1 MRRRIAVFTA
11 LAVGM
16 SLGIPPEVI
25 PEGGGWPVSGL
36 LSPLRQAPGFA
47 AVAGLPKLDPGNG
60 AADGEHYVDADQ
72 TRADGGAGK
81 APGRGTGVTDPELP
95 APPSGKAGTTPKKGG
110 DADSFDPKTSKRVA
124 ARSTATY
131 DEFQNLDGS
140 YTRRLY
146 DTRVNFKA
154 ADGTYQPIDTRLN
167 LVGDRLE
174 AGANSI
180 EVTLGTTGTDEP
192 APATAPTAP
201 AAGSLKVESADEAL
215 AAVTTAA
222 GHTLAYDLAGAAD
235 VTADVHG
242 SVATYPEILPLTDL
256 ELESTKNGLKETIVL
271 ESPAA
276 GNEWV
281 FPLRLEGLTPKAKA
295 DGSIDLLDASGRTA
309 MRIPPGYMEDSKV
322 DPASGDT
329 AQSSDVDYELIT
341 VDGGPA
347 LKVTA
352 DKAWLQ
358 DPARQYPVRVDPSVT
373 TQTYNT
379 GDVYVDNSS
388 STVDQNDEDLPVGT
402 WNGTSAARSFMHFDE
417 FDNDGLLNTQIK
429 SAKLKLYHT
438 WSYNCVDFEPFYVR
452 RITTAWT
459 VASLENNAGLAA
471 GPKYS
476 APIGTGLITNNAP
489 ACNNQASDPNVGAWR
504 TVTLNPA
511 TFNGWSLG
519 TMKNF
524 GLALTASESNAKAFK
539 RFTSRNEAAYAPYL
553 EIVYDDN
560 EAPQVD
566 EMYPG
571 YGQAATTLTP
581 TLIADAHDPDNWPT
595 AMTTMFRIYPKTG
608 TTPLA
613 TSGWTTRKTW
623 TVPTGVLKW
632 GESYFWEVQV
642 SDTKAGNGDSLFK
655 HLLVTPVP
663 QPAATGALS
672 QNADKGF
679 DAVSGN
685 YTTSARDAM
694 VNTAGPPLE
703 INRLYNSSDPRTDQA
718 FGAGWSSVV
727 DTKLVEKFAT
737 IGGRSVVNT
746 VVVTYPTG
754 RELAFGH
761 NLDTDT
767 NPLNDTYASPAGR
780 TTTLSAITVGAV
792 TGYRLAEK
800 DGTTY
805 EFLQPLAT
813 GKLGLSTI
821 KDLAGREQT
830 FTYTDNLVST
840 ITSKSS
846 GRALDLYWTSTTPK
860 RVNYVATDPVV
871 PGDWDTANTWWYDYT
886 DGRLTKVCPPTN
898 WGECHTYEYNASAS
912 QHPAA
917 VANAKAL
924 SYWRLNETGGTTAAS
939 TVLDNGGRDNG
950 TYTGVTLGQPGPLT
964 GSGSTAAA
972 FNGTSSQVSVPVST
986 TSDTSYQSVSMW
998 FKTSGGSGVLYGQSW
1013 DPITSATTTAAYNP
1027 TLYLGTDGRLMGG
1040 FPKATKPGTALGSI
1054 QSQKQGG
1061 CITAPDFEVQEFF
1074 SAYLDDCSSGA
1085 NQQWTYTAAKELRV
1099 TVGGATRCMALDNA
1113 DVGKGVDVV
1122 IENCN
1127 AQDYQKWDLN
1137 GDGQLVNIYAGSC
1150 VHFPQREGAG
1160 SVHPLF
1166 FYAVEI
1172 WPCDKKLRAEQG
1184 FFPRNG
1190 QLPLETAASVADGN
1204 WHHVV
1209 LSAGGNKQ
1217 ELFLD
1222 GNQVDSETGVTLQ
1235 DLTAARSY
1243 IGAGFLGG
1251 GRPNQPHANARSVVG
1266 TRDYFTGSIAEVA
1279 LWDTATDPATVK
1291 ELRASGLAA
1300 TKPMTRA
1307 LRPSGDPSATI
1318 AYHPAS
1324 GRVSQVIDG
1333 NGATWTPKAPTV
1345 TGTSKV
1351 YESAVLG
1358 GAPTNYWR
1366 MAEGAG
1372 RSDAVN
1378 EVNGNTATY
1387 NAVGLGTEV
1396 SPLGTAAGKAATF
1409 NGTNAYVKLPAG
1421 TAPAKANSVSMWFK
1435 TTAARTVLL
1444 GEADAWTATANQVA
1458 QPTLWI
1464 TADGKLRGL
1473 APSRTTTGPVNSI
1486 GSAGKCMDVPN
1497 SNSADGTNIQL
1508 YTCNGTAAQNWTFV
1522 PTDATTTLNSTFYV
1536 KAFGKCL
1543 TPYGGSGNS
1552 GTKLTLW
1559 TCNGNESQKWFADA
1573 GGLTNS
1579 HGWSTCL
1586 DNPGNSK
1593 TNGTI
1598 LQLYTCNAS
1607 PAQTWLPSLT
1617 SKAKVNDGKWHHV
1630 VLATDGF
1637 TQTLYVDGT
1646 KAQSSSGTAELVPDQ
1661 IPTRT
1666 LGSGYANGWMNNWF
1680 YIDNNK
1686 TTYYTGSLAEV
1697 AFYGSVIDEAQ
1708 ASYQFKARDAV
1719 TQSASGQV
1727 NYTVQGPGGDETTVV
1742 HDLMYGRKVA
1752 DVDALK
1758 NTTRYGYSGKGF
1770 LRSVTDPLGNMVINE
1785 HDVRGNVVAVS
1796 TCQDRS
1802 ANLCSTAYTS
1812 YYPDATTENPPA
1824 HAWNDRPTALRA
1836 AGSASAG
1843 DNTYLT
1849 TYAYDAKGNRI
1860 SETDPLGRKTLVSY
1874 TDGGTAGGFNGGTA
1888 PAGLPWRVIKPGGS
1902 MQIIRYLPSGDVAET
1917 VDPAGQIMRYEYDG
1931 LGRVTRE
1938 IEILDAAKGTVGS
1951 TTSYTHDRL
1960 DRVVTVADTAITN
1973 AVTGAVHTPLTTV
1986 DYNVDGLV
1994 TAETVADLTGGD
2006 ASRKVSYEYD
2016 AFGRRDAEIDQ
2027 NGNRLEIGYDA
2038 YGRVNRQKHSD
2049 DSVVRTDYDA
2059 NGNELRTVVEGWT
2072 GDPNAPK
2079 APTDLVFRSLKYDA
2093 AGRVASETD
2102 ALNVETA
2109 YTYTDNNLLVSVTR
2123 KDTTGKSFVLERN
2136 TYDATGS
2143 VTTQVTNNGLTTTR
2157 REYDKAGRSTIATLD
2172 PAGLNR
2178 STAYEYSPEDEIVR
2192 TTVKQGT
2199 TILGRS
2205 DSTYDRVGRV
2215 RQQTSY
2221 LTDGSTPAVRWKLDE
2236 TTGTTTADAAGNNIG
2251 VLGAGVTRST
2261 ERGGSASF
2269 NGTAAGISGRAPV
2282 DTTRP
2287 YTLGVWAKL
2296 AAEDADRHV
2305 AVIPGDLGSSALKLY
2320 YQQQTD
2326 SWQYTMSVRKDNGD
2340 TAWVSSAAPSGTGT
2354 LGAWTHLAVTVD
2366 TVNRRAQLY
2375 INGVAAG
2382 AAVTTTEHLNN
2393 RATGLRLGS
2402 ETDASGFFSGQI
2414 DDLQIY
2420 QDLLDSTA
2428 ISTVMNST
2436 TVPSADAKVSRVT
2449 YGLTADG
2456 SVTSVTDPRGS
2467 TAHMTLDEIGRAV
2480 VTTTPAVGTVTG
2492 ENNPV
2497 TSVSTSRVGF
2507 NTFGE
2512 AVEQQDP
2519 LGNVTIS
2526 RYDGL
2531 GQIVENQLPDYT
2543 APGSSSPIKA
2553 KTTVEYDEVGQI
2565 LATTDPLGART
2576 TYLYDQLGRN
2586 VRVTA
2591 PDGGET
2597 RYVYDLDGDL
2607 LEHTDPNGATVRE
2620 EFDYLGRTEKS
2631 TQIVRGTSTSAQHVT
2646 TYKYGTDGEYPWP
2659 TSVVSPTGVTGNI
2672 KYNIAG
2678 EQIEIADSL
2687 GNTTRTAY
2695 DGAGR
2700 PVRTTAPDGSFTNVA
2715 YDLGG
2720 RMIRSAD
2727 YAPGGTTALRTRAQ
2741 HYDVAGNTVGITDAR
2756 GTYKHFEYDA
2766 VGQLVMQREPI
2777 SSSDAI
2783 VTRFGYDRNGN
2794 QTRFTDGRGNNFITT
2809 YNSWNLPESQIE
2821 PATTATPNPA
2831 DRTFTT
2837 AYDAGGRMT
2846 RLDSPG
2852 GVSVT
2857 STYDTMGRLEKSSGT
2872 GAQVTTADK
2881 TFTYDKAGRLTSF
2894 TGSAGTNTVAY
2905 DDRGLIT
2912 NISGVSGNSAY
2923 EYNADG
2929 SLTKRVDGAGTT
2941 TYQYD
2946 PLGRP
2951 ANVQNTTAGVNM
2963 TYGYNNLS
2971 QVETIAYGGNTR
2983 TLKYDTLKRLSS
2995 DELKTSAGASVGKIA
3010 YEWNANDS
3018 LTKKTTTGFNG
3029 ASANT
3034 YTYDLADRMV
3044 GWDNGVTPAVYAYDK
3059 SGNRVQA
3066 GTKTFTYD
3074 QRNQLTVDS
3083 DGTTYQYTARGTL
3096 ASTIQNGQTV
3106 ETTTDAFNQVVSQGG
3121 KSGGRSTYTYDGLGR
3136 VIQPNLTYT
3145 GVGNDVAADGS
3156 SVYVR
3161 DIADQ
3166 LVGVSSSAG
3175 NRYAWTDAHTD
3186 VVGEFTATGAAL
3198 TGSVSYDPWGK
3209 VLASGGM
3216 TGRLGYQQEW
3226 TDQTTGK
3233 VNMWS
3238 RWYDPE
3244 TGAFDS
3250 RDTATNSPTPT
3261 SGSANRFAY
3270 AEGDPMSNTD
3280 TTGNA
3285 VDGKCGEYDYACAL
3299 KKYQAELAVYTKL
3312 MEQRDRD
3319 MQAAGSEIARQEAEY
3334 QRAERESN
3342 IPVVDIL
3349 MQVAGDMILD
3359 MIGYNSIVGCI
3370 AGSLMDCVDLAIS
3383 VLGPGKVW
3391 QLGRSLYRALDRAFG
3406 AYRTWKR
3413 IVEAARSAMQT
3424 ARGLVTQAR
3433 KHLSDLMSKKIP
3445 KPKPPKKKKKP
3456 PTKKKKAE
3464 KQRKEAK
3471 AEKKPAPSKQSKK
3484 QEPRKSPKKSDND
3497 KPKKGGKA
3505 NKDPKSPKSKKDEPR
3520 KKNKKAEEEENEAPD
3535 QPETCPT
3542 HSFDPATRVLMAD
3555 GTTRPISEIN
3565 LGDEVQAKDPT
3576 TGEEGARPVT
3586 LLHSNR
3592 DIELTDVTVSDQPL
3606 VTVGKPVNE
3615 GKGDRS
3621 TRGPT
3626 GTALLETTAHHPF
3639 WDATTGAWV
3648 NAADLVAGESTLVGP
3663 DGQIQYVI
3671 EVRNHTG
3678 AKVMRDLTVDDIHT
3692 YYVVAGKD
3700 PVLVHNNN
3708 PGSPATPAACPVPS
3722 VRGTGPSSRD
3732 PDITTSPALPGWTV
3746 DGQLRKLELDLG
3758 EFAMDMRTSKTASRT
3773 YVGAVNTNTGTTAMA
3788 SSGGWVGCLS
3798 YCAEGNALLALG
3810 GNPDNVIF
3818 TMAVQVVRSN
3828 KGLKAVPKLVCKNC
3842 QVDFPDPNVGF
3853 VPGIRGEPG
3862 GLWGH

>member
-16 SLGIPPEVI
+16 SLGIPPEVV

-47 AVAGLPKLDPGNG
+47 AVAGLPKLDPGRG
-60 AADGEHYVDADQ
+60 ADDDEHYVDAAE

-81 APGRGTGVTDPELP
+81 APGRGTGVADPTLP
-95 APPSGKAGTTPKKGG
+95 TQPSGKSGTTGKKGG
-110 DADSFDPKTSKRVA
+110 DADSFDPKTSKRRA
-124 ARSTATY
+124 DRSTATY
-131 DEFQNLDGS
+131 DEFQNADGS
-140 YTRRLY
+140 YTRQLY
-146 DTRVNFKA
+146 DTRVNYKA
-154 ADGTYQPIDTRLN
+154 ADGTYQPIDTSLKM
-167 LVGDRLE
+167 VGDRLE

-180 EVTLGTTGTDEP
+180 DVTLGASATDDPGTVSP
-192 APATAPTAP
+192 STAP
-201 AAGSLKVESADEAL
+201 AAGSLRVASADEAL
-215 AAVTTAA
+215 ASVSTAA
-222 GHTLAYDLAGAAD
+222 GHTISYDLAGAAD
-235 VTADVHG
+235 VAADVHG
-242 SVATYPEILPLTDL
+242 STATYADILPLTDL
-256 ELESTKNGLKETIVL
+256 ELQSTKTGLKETIVL

-281 FPLRLEGLTPKAKA
+281 FPLKLEGLTPKAKS
-295 DGSIDLLDASGRTA
+295 DGSIDLLDASGKTA

-329 AQSSDVDYELIT
+329 AQSGDVDYELIT

-352 DKAWLQ
+352 DKKWLQ
-358 DPARQYPVRVDPSVT
+358 DPARQYPVRVDPSVST
-373 TQTYNT
+373 ETWTT
-379 GDVYVDNSS
+379 GDVYVDDTN

-402 WNGTSAARSFMHFDE
+402 YDGGTTRMRSFMHFDE
-417 FDNDGLLNTQIK
+417 FDNVGLIGTQIK

-438 WSYNCVDFEPFYVR
+438 WSYNCSNQEPFYVR
-452 RITTAWT
+452 RITTSWT
-459 VASLENNAGLAA
+459 VASLENNGTLAA

-476 APIGTGLITNNAP
+476 APIGTGVITDHTP
-489 ACNNQASDPNVGAWR
+489 ACNNTASNPAVGTWR
-504 TVTLNPA
+504 YVTLNPA

-519 TMKNF
+519 TMSNF
-524 GLALTASESNAKAFK
+524 GLALTASETNSAAFK
-539 RFTSRNEAAYAPYL
+539 RFTSRNESAYTPSL
-553 EIVYDDN
+553 QIVYDDN
-560 EAPQVD
+560 EDPQVD

-581 TLIADAHDPDNWPT
+581 TLIADAHDPDNWPY
-595 AMTTMFRIYPKTG
+595 AMTTQFRIYPKTG
-608 TTPLA
+608 TTPLISSPVS
-613 TSGWTTRKTW
+613 TKKTW
-623 TVPTGVLKW
+623 TVPAGTLKW
-632 GESYFWEVQV
+632 GETYYWDVLV
-642 SDTKAGNGDSLFK
+642 NDGKATNSGSLFK

-663 QPAATGALS
+663 QPAATAALS

-679 DAVSGN
+679 DAVTGN
-685 YTTSARDAM
+685 YTTSARDAI
-694 VNTAGPPLE
+694 VNSAGPPLE
-703 INRLYNSSDPRTDQA
+703 INRLYNSADPRTDQA

-727 DTKLVEKFAT
+727 DTKVVEKYAT
-737 IGGRSVVNT
+737 VGGKSVVNT
-746 VVVTYPTG
+746 VVITYPTG

-767 NPLNDTYASPAGR
+767 DPLNDTYASPAGR
-780 TTTLSAITVGAV
+780 TSTLTAINVGNV
-792 TGYRLAEK
+792 PGYRLAEK

-805 EFLQPLAT
+805 EFLQPLGN
-813 GKLGLSTI
+813 GKIGLSTI
-821 KDLAGREQT
+821 KDLAGRAQT
-830 FTYTDNLVST
+830 LTYTDNLVST
-840 ITSKSS
+840 ITSGAS

-860 RVNYVATDPVV
+860 RVNYVATDPTV

-886 DGRLTKVCPPTN
+886 DGRLTKVCPPTS
-898 WGECHTYEYNASAS
+898 WGDCHTYQYDASNS

-924 SYWRLNETGGTTAAS
+924 SYWRLNETSGTKAAS

-950 TYTGVTLGQPGPLT
+950 TYTSVTLGQPGPLT
-964 GSGSTAAA
+964 GSGSTATA
-972 FNGTSSQVSVPVST
+972 FNGTSSQVSVPVGT
-986 TSDTSYQSVSMW
+986 ASDTSYQSVSMW

-1013 DPITSATTTAAYNP
+1013 DPITNSTTSGAYNP
-1027 TLYLGTDGRLMGG
+1027 TLYIGTDGRLMGG
-1040 FPKATKPGTALGSI
+1040 FPKATKPGTAVGSI
-1054 QSQKQGG
+1054 QSQKHGG
-1061 CITAPDFEVQEFF
+1061 CITAPDFVMQEFH
-1074 SAYLDDCSSGA
+1074 STYLDDCSGGA
-1085 NQQWTYTAAKELRV
+1085 NQQWNYTAASELRV
-1099 TVGGATRCMALDNA
+1099 TVGGATRCMALDNGNA
-1113 DVGKGVDVV
+1113 GKGVDVV

-1127 AQDYQKWDLN
+1127 SQDYQKWDLN

-1150 VHFPQREGAG
+1150 AHFPDREGVGVA
-1160 SVHPLF
+1160 HPNYI
-1166 FYAVEI
+1166 YAVEI
-1172 WPCDKKLRAEQG
+1172 QPCDKKLRVEQG

-1190 QLPLETAASVADGN
+1190 QLPLETPATVSDGN

-1217 ELFLD
+1217 ELYLD
-1222 GNQVDSETGVTLQ
+1222 GDQVDYETGVTLQ
-1235 DLTAARSY
+1235 DLTAAKSY

-1251 GRPNQPHANARSVVG
+1251 GRPNQPHGNAKSVIG

-1279 LWDTATDPATVK
+1279 IWDVATDAATVK
-1291 ELRASGLAA
+1291 DLRASGLSA
-1300 TKPMTRA
+1300 TKPMTKA
-1307 LRPSGDPSATI
+1307 LRPSGEVSATVS
-1318 AYHPAS
+1318 YDPAS
-1324 GRVSQVIDG
+1324 GRVAQVIDG
-1333 NGATWTPKAPTV
+1333 NGATWLPKAPTI

-1366 MAEGAG
+1366 MAESAG
-1372 RSDAVN
+1372 RADAVN
-1378 EVNGNTATY
+1378 EVNGSTATY
-1387 NAVGLGTEV
+1387 NSVGLGTEI
-1396 SPLGTAAGKAATF
+1396 SPLGTGAGKAATF
-1409 NGTNAYVKLPAG
+1409 NGTSSYVKLPAG
-1421 TAPAKANSVSMWFK
+1421 TTPNKASSVSMWFK
-1435 TTAARTVLL
+1435 TTDARTVLL
-1444 GEADAWTATANQVA
+1444 GEADAWTSTPNQVA
-1458 QPTLWI
+1458 QPTIWI
-1464 TADGKLRGL
+1464 TTDGKLRAL
-1473 APSRTTTGPVNSI
+1473 SPSRTTTGPVNSI
-1486 GSAGKCMDVPN
+1486 GAAGKCMDVPG
-1497 SNSADGTNIQL
+1497 SNSTDGTKIQL

-1522 PTDATTTLNSTFYV
+1522 PTDASTTLNSTFYV

-1552 GTKLTLW
+1552 GTQLTLW
-1559 TCNGNESQKWFADA
+1559 TCNNHESQKWFADA

-1579 HGWSTCL
+1579 LGWSTCL

-1607 PAQTWLPSLT
+1607 AAQMWLPSLT

-1630 VLATDGF
+1630 VLAADGF
-1637 TQTLYVDGT
+1637 TQTLYVDGV
-1646 KAQSSSGTAELVPDQ
+1646 KAQSSTGTAELVPDQ

-1666 LGSGYANGWMNNWF
+1666 LGSGYANGWMSNWF
-1680 YIDNNK
+1680 YVDNN
-1686 TTYYTGSLAEV
+1686 TTNYYAGSLAEV
-1697 AFYGSVIDEAQ
+1697 AFYNSVIDEAQ
-1708 ASYQFKARDAV
+1708 ASYQFKTRDAV
-1719 TQSASGQV
+1719 TQSAAGQI
-1727 NYTVQGPGGDETTVV
+1727 NYTVQGPGTDETTVV
-1742 HDLMYGRKVA
+1742 NDLMYGRKVA
-1752 DVDALK
+1752 DIDALK
-1758 NTTRYGYSGKGF
+1758 NTTRYGYSGKGY

-1785 HDVRGNVVAVS
+1785 HDVRGNVVAVT

-1812 YYPDATTENPPA
+1812 YYPDATTENPAA
-1824 HAWNDRPTALRA
+1824 HAWNDRPIALRA
-1836 AGSASAG
+1836 AGSASAT

-1849 TYAYDAKGNRI
+1849 TYEYDAKGNRI

-1874 TDGGTAGGFNGGTA
+1874 TDGGTNGGYNGGNA
-1888 PAGLPWRVIKPGGS
+1888 PPGLPWRVIKPGGS

-1938 IEILDAAKGTVGS
+1938 VEVLLTPTGVVETSS
-1951 TTSYTHDRL
+1951 TRYTHDRL
-1960 DRVVTVADTAITN
+1960 DRVVTVADTPTTN
-1973 AVTGAVHTPLTTV
+1973 AVTGAKHSPLTTV
-1986 DYNVDGLV
+1986 EYNADGLV
-1994 TAETVADLTGGD
+1994 TAETVTDLTGGD
-2006 ASRKVSYEYD
+2006 APRKVSYEYD
-2016 AFGRRDAEIDQ
+2016 SFGRRDAEIDQ
-2027 NGNRLEIGYDA
+2027 NDNRLEIGYDA
-2038 YGRVNRQKHSD
+2038 YGRVNRQKHAD

-2072 GDPNAPK
+2072 GDPNAPT
-2079 APTDLVFRSLKYDA
+2079 AATDLVVRSLKYDA
-2093 AGRVASETD
+2093 AGRLASETD
-2102 ALNVETA
+2102 SLNVETA

-2136 TYDATGS
+2136 TYDATGN
-2143 VTTQVTNNGLTTTR
+2143 VVNTVTNNGLTTTK
-2157 REYDKAGRSTIATLD
+2157 REYDKAGRSTTATLD
-2172 PAGLNR
+2172 PTGLNR
-2178 STAYEYSPEDEIVR
+2178 STVYEYSPEDEIVR

-2199 TILGRS
+2199 TNLGIS
-2205 DSTYDRVGRV
+2205 DSAYDRMGRL
-2215 RQQTSY
+2215 RQQTTY
-2221 LTDGSTPAVRWKLDE
+2221 LHDGTTPTLRWKLDE
-2236 TTGTTTADAAGNNIG
+2236 TTGTATADATGNNR
-2251 VLGAGVTRST
+2251 GALSSGVTWST

-2269 NGTAAGISGRAPV
+2269 NGAASGITGNPPV

-2287 YTLGVWAKL
+2287 YTLALWAKIG
-2296 AAEDADRHV
+2296 AEDVDRYV
-2305 AVIPGDLGSSALKLY
+2305 ATLSGDLGSSAMKLY
-2320 YQQQTD
+2320 YDVETD
-2326 SWQYTMSVRKDNGD
+2326 SWQYTMSVRKANGD
-2340 TAWVSSAAPSGTGT
+2340 TVWIGSATPSATAT
-2354 LGAWTHLAVTVD
+2354 SAWTHLAVTVD
-2366 TVNRRAQLY
+2366 PVARKAQLY
-2375 INGVAAG
+2375 INGVASG
-2382 AAVTTTEHLNN
+2382 AAVTTTENFNN
-2393 RATGLRLGS
+2393 RATGLRLGAES
-2402 ETDASGFFSGQI
+2402 ASSGYFSGQL
-2414 DDLQIY
+2414 DDLQVY
-2420 QDLLDSTA
+2420 QEALPVAT
-2428 ISTVMNST
+2428 ISTLMSST
-2436 TVPSADAKVSRVT
+2436 TFPSVDAKVSRIS

-2456 SVTSVTDPRGS
+2456 SVTSATDPRGS
-2467 TAHMTLDEIGRAV
+2467 TVNLTLDEVGRAV
-2480 VTTTPAVGTVTG
+2480 VTTTPAVSTVTG
-2492 ENNPV
+2492 EGGPI
-2497 TSVSTSRVGF
+2497 TSVSTSRTGF

-2512 AVEQQDP
+2512 ATEQQDP
-2519 LGNVTIS
+2519 NGNVTES

-2531 GQIVENQLPDYT
+2531 GQIVETLLPDYT
-2543 APGSSSPIKA
+2543 APGSSTPIKA
-2553 KTTVEYDEVGQI
+2553 RTTAEYDEVGQI

-2597 RYVYDLDGDL
+2597 RYAYNLDGDL
-2607 LEHTDPNGATVRE
+2607 LQHTDPNGATVRE
-2620 EFDYLGRTEKS
+2620 EFDYLGRTVTS
-2631 TQIVRGTSTSAQHVT
+2631 TQIVRGASSSAQHVT
-2646 TYKYGTDGEYPWP
+2646 TYKYGTDGSYPWP
-2659 TSVVSPTGVTGNI
+2659 TSVVSPTGVTATI
-2672 KYNIAG
+2672 KYDVAG
-2678 EQIEIADSL
+2678 AQTEIADSL
-2687 GNTTRTAY
+2687 GNTTKTTY
-2695 DGAGR
+2695 DGVGR
-2700 PVRTTAPDGSFTNVA
+2700 PIRTTSPDGSFSNTA
-2715 YDLGG
+2715 YDFAG
-2720 RMIRSAD
+2720 RAIRAAD
-2727 YAPGGTTALRTRAQ
+2727 YAPGGTTALRTQ
-2741 HYDVAGNTVGITDAR
+2741 SVHYDVAGNTVGVTDAR
-2756 GTYKHFEYDA
+2756 GTYKYFEYDA
-2766 VGQLVMQREPI
+2766 VGQLTMQREPI

-2783 VTRFGYDRNGN
+2783 VTRFGYDKAGN

-2821 PATTATPNPA
+2821 PATTATPNLA
-2831 DRTFTT
+2831 DRTYTT
-2837 AYDAGGRMT
+2837 SYDAGGRMT

-2857 STYDTMGRLEKSSGT
+2857 STYDTMGRLTKSAGT
-2872 GAQVTTADK
+2872 GAQVATTDK

-2894 TGSAGTNTVAY
+2894 GGSAGANTVAY

-2912 NISGVSGNSAY
+2912 SITGVSGNSAY
-2923 EYNADG
+2923 EYNPDG

-2951 ANVQNTTAGVNM
+2951 ASVQNTTAGVNM

-2983 TLKYDTLKRLSS
+2983 TLKYDALRRLSS

-3029 ASANT
+3029 ASTNT

-3044 GWDNGVTPAVYAYDK
+3044 GWDNGITPTVYAYDK

-3066 GTKTFTYD
+3066 GTKTFAYD
-3074 QRNQLTVDS
+3074 QRNQLTSDS
-3083 DGTTYQYTARGTL
+3083 DGTTYTYTARGTL
-3096 ASTIQNGQTV
+3096 ASTVQGGQTV
-3106 ETTTDAFNQVVSQGG
+3106 ETTTDAFNQVVSQGS

-3186 VVGEFTATGAAL
+3186 VVGEFTATGTTL
-3198 TGSVSYDPWGK
+3198 SGSVSYDPWGK
-3209 VLASGGM
+3209 VLAAGGM

-3244 TGAFDS
+3244 TGAFDT

-3261 SGSANRFAY
+3261 SGAANRFAY

-3299 KKYQAELAVYTKL
+3299 KKYQAEMAVYTKL

-3319 MQAAGSEIARQEAEY
+3319 IQAAGSEIARQEAEY

-3349 MQVAGDMILD
+3349 MQVAGDMILG
-3359 MIGYNSIVGCI
+3359 MIGYYSIVGCI
-3370 AGSLMDCVDLAIS
+3370 AGSLMDCLDLAMS
-3383 VLGPGKVW
+3383 VLGPAKVF

-3413 IVEAARSAMQT
+3413 MVEVARSAMQT
-3424 ARGLVTQAR
+3424 ARSLVTQAR
-3433 KHLSDLMSKKIP
+3433 KHLSDLMGKKIP

-3464 KQRKEAK
+3464 KQRKDAK
-3471 AEKKPAPSKQSKK
+3471 AEKKPAPSKPAKK

-3505 NKDPKSPKSKKDEPR
+3505 KNDPKSPKGNKGDSKK
-3520 KKNKKAEEEENEAPD
+3520 KKKKSEEEEIEAPE
-3535 QPETCPT
+3535 QPETCPPT
-3542 HSFDPATRVLMAD
+3542 HSFDPSTPVLMAD
-3555 GTTRPISEIN
+3555 GTTRPISEVN
-3565 LGDEVQAKDPT
+3565 LGDKVRAKDPA

-3606 VTVGKPVNE
+3606 VTAGKAVNE

-3626 GTALLETTAHHPF
+3626 ESSLLETTAHHPF

-3648 NAADLVAGESTLVGP
+3648 DADELVAGESTLVGP
-3663 DGQIQYVI
+3663 DGQIQYVT
-3671 EVRNHTG
+3671 EVRNYTG
-3678 AKVMRDLTVDDIHT
+3678 SKVMRDLTVDDIHT
-3692 YYVVAGKD
+3692 YFVLAGGS
-3700 PVLVHNNN
+3700 PVLVHNNDEIDDCETITVYRVEGKGN
-3708 PGSPATPAACPVPS
+3708 ERVRINDGFVMIRGANSKKKKEGKMLFLNFGDRARAEEFRAAHLEKFPDTVIKSFKVKREFLDYLRADQVPESAADDFPTRPLRVDKHRYDGSDLPDQYGLRTLHLNLMFPYIIQ
-3722 VRGTGPSSRD
+3722 GTGK
-3732 PDITTSPALPGWTV
+3732 IG
-3746 DGQLRKLELDLG
+3746 
-3758 EFAMDMRTSKTASRT
+3758 
-3773 YVGAVNTNTGTTAMA
+3773 
-3788 SSGGWVGCLS
+3788 
-3798 YCAEGNALLALG
+3798 
-3810 GNPDNVIF
+3810 
-3818 TMAVQVVRSN
+3818 
-3828 KGLKAVPKLVCKNC
+3828 
-3842 QVDFPDPNVGF
+3842 
-3853 VPGIRGEPG
+3853 
-3862 GLWGH
+3862 